1 MNWKQWFSKDSGGKI
16 WLEMYYY
23 LMLSKD
29 IFRDMIQKLR
39 RQSVKGKSSLKG
51 KFGLSNK
58 SSTYRSKSFI
68 VSPTQEVSEFKE
80 TQR

>member
-1 MNWKQWFSKDSGGKI
+1 MRFGFK
-16 WLEMYYY
+16 MYYY
-23 LMLSKD
+23 LMLNNL

>member
-1 MNWKQWFSKDSGGKI
+1 
-16 WLEMYYY
+16 
-23 LMLSKD
+23 
-29 IFRDMIQKLR
+29 MIQKLR

-68 VSPTQEVSEFKE
+68 VSPTQEVATEFKG

>member
-1 MNWKQWFSKDSGGKI
+1 
-16 WLEMYYY
+16 
-23 LMLSKD
+23 
-29 IFRDMIQKLR
+29 MIQKLR

-68 VSPTQEVSEFKE
+68 VSPSQEVAEFSA

>member
-1 MNWKQWFSKDSGGKI
+1 
-16 WLEMYYY
+16 
-23 LMLSKD
+23 
-29 IFRDMIQKLR
+29 MIQKLR

-68 VSPTQEVSEFKE
+68 VSPSQEVVEFKE
-80 TQR
+80 TQRYSKFKQ

>member
-1 MNWKQWFSKDSGGKI
+1 
-16 WLEMYYY
+16 
-23 LMLSKD
+23 
-29 IFRDMIQKLR
+29 MIQKLR

-68 VSPTQEVSEFKE
+68 VSPTQEVVEFKE
-80 TQR
+80 TQRYSKFKFNTFYPIILF